1 MSKETKSEL
10 AVAMGWNKSTTKAAA
25 RGKQMSQRLQ
35 AQADRGEI
43 PF

>member
-1 MSKETKSEL
+1 MTKEAKSEL

-25 RGKQMSQRLQ
+25 RNKAMGDRMQKE
-35 AQADRGEI
+35 ADAGLL